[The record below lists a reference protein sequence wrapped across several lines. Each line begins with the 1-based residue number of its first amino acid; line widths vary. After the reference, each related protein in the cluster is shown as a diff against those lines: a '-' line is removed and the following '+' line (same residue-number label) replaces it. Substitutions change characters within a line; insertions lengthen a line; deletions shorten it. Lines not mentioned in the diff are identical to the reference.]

1 MILLERTEKFVC
13 MDETEAELYVEKLK
27 KETEGNVIDYKISI
41 KETKEGGYALLTIK
55 EKFTSLAEAKDDIG
69 V

>member
-1 MILLERTEKFVC
+1 
-13 MDETEAELYVEKLK
+13 MDEIEAELYVEKLK

-41 KETKEGGYALLTIK
+41 KETKEGEYITLTIK
-55 EKFTSLAEAKDDIG
+55 EKFTSLAEAKDQIG